1 MRIAAVDDDPLQ
13 LEFYSRVLSTQGH
26 AFHAFAN
33 GAQLQRQLRRETFDL
48 LIVDWQLPDAS
59 GPELVREFRTQFGPA
74 MPILFVT
81 HRDSEADIIQG
92 LASGGDDYMTKP
104 VRVGELSARITALL
118 RRAWPSNAQDMLDFG
133 RYRFH
138 TAQRVL
144 EMDGQPLELTVREY
158 DLALLLFSN
167 LGRLLS
173 RDHLR
178 EAIWGH
184 SAGVISR
191 SLDTHISRLRTL
203 LDLQP
208 AQGLVIT
215 AVYGIGYRL
224 ENVNNGDTE
233 PATPFTT
240 P

>member
-13 LEFYSRVLSTQGH
+13 LEFYARVLDTQGH
-26 AFHAFAN
+26 GFHGFAN
-33 GAQLQRQLRRETFDL
+33 GAELRRQWRRETFDL

-59 GPELVREFRTQFGPA
+59 GPELVAELRAQSGAA

-81 HRDSEADIIQG
+81 HRDSEADIVEG
-92 LASGGDDYMTKP
+92 LARGADDYMTKP
-104 VRVGELSARITALL
+104 VRVGELTARITALL
-118 RRAWPSNAQDMLDFG
+118 RRAWPAPTQETLNFG
-133 RYRFH
+133 RYRFL
-138 TAQRVL
+138 TTQRVL
-144 EMDGQPLELTVREY
+144 QLDGQPLALTGREY

-178 EAIWGH
+178 EAVWGH
-184 SAGVISR
+184 SAEVISR
-191 SLDTHISRLRTL
+191 TLDTHVSRLRQL

-208 AQGLVIT
+208 AGGLVIT

-224 ENVNNGDTE
+224 EQVAADT
-233 PATPFTT
+233 PGAR
-240 P
+240 